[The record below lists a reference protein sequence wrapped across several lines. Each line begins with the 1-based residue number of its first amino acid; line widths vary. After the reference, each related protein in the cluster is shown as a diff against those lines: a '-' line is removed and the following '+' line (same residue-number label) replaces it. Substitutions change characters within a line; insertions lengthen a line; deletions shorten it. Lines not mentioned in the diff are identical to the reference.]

1 MRRSPDGLFVRT
13 DIWREGKYLDLWSV
27 PHFLSGVALALA
39 MHFFGF
45 AALPTYIIGFLL
57 LVAYEMFEAL
67 VKIEETRM
75 NRILDVVVGMVSF
88 VPALSLAPL
97 LSDAQALAAF
107 AVVGGTDAALSL
119 LGWQASQK
127 AAVLEAKVRAELEE
141 RKEKMQARGARFKE
155 KMHERRLRWGKRR
168 RMFKRRVL

>member
-27 PHFLSGVALALA
+27 PHFLSGVALAPA

-75 NRILDVVVGMVSF
+75 NRILDVVVGMASF
-88 VPALSLAPL
+88 VPTIL
-97 LSDAQALAAF
+97 LVPFISDSQAFAALAII
-107 AVVGGTDAALSL
+107 GGIDATLSL
-119 LGWQASQK
+119 LGWRASQK
-127 AAVLEAKVRAELEE
+127 AAVLEAKVRAELEQQ
-141 RKEKMQARGARFKE
+141 KEKMQVRGERIKE
-155 KMHERRLRWGKRR
+155 KLHKGRVRWGKRR
-168 RMFKRRVL
+168 RIFKRR

>member
-27 PHFLSGVALALA
+27 PHFLSGIALALA
-39 MHFFGF
+39 MHFLGFG
-45 AALPTYIIGFLL
+45 ALPTSIIALLL

-75 NRILDVVVGMVSF
+75 NRILDVVVGMASF
-88 VPALSLAPL
+88 VPTLLLSPL
-97 LSDAQALAAF
+97 LSDAQALGAL
-107 AVVGGTDAALSL
+107 AVAGGTDAVLSL

-127 AAVLEAKVRAELEE
+127 AAVLEAKVRAEFEE
-141 RKEKMQARGARFKE
+141 RKVNMQERGARLKE
-155 KMHERRLRWGKRR
+155 KMRERRLRWGKRR
-168 RMFKRRVL
+168 MIFKRRAL